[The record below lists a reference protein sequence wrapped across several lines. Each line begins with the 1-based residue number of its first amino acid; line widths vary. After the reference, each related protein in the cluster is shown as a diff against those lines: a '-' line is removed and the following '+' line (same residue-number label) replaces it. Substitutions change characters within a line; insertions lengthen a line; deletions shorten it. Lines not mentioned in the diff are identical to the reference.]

1 MALWSFFVEVGGAH
15 FSSQA
20 RGDTPS
26 VAIGNFLGSGSIE
39 GFTRNKFSFTPEDI
53 VLFIPMDGL
62 VNMHLCQVG
71 RRGEYASITMAL
83 TVEAK
88 QI

>member
-1 MALWSFFVEVGGAH
+1 MALWSLFVELEGACY
-15 FSSQA
+15 SSQM
-20 RGDTPS
+20 RGDTPAE
-26 VAIGNFLGSGSIE
+26 AISSFLGGGSIE
-39 GFTRNKFSFTPEDI
+39 GFTDNKFSFTPEDI

-83 TVEAK
+83 TVEAP